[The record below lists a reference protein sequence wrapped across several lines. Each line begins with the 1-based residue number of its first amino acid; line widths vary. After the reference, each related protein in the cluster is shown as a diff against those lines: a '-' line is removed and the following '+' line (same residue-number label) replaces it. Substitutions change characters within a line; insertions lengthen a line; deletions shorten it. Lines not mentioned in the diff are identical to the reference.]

1 MCVKTLSDQRFLL
14 QPFPKGISP
23 LSGGMLQSVEE
34 FVLQGCVM
42 EWMVEDGERLQSC
55 FSQASEGELLPPLP
69 PSENPHLPDWQVC
82 DCCW

>member
-42 EWMVEDGERLQSC
+42 EWMVEDGEAAVVLLTSIRGRAAASPS
-55 FSQASEGELLPPLP
+55 SQ
-69 PSENPHLPDWQVC
+69 
-82 DCCW
+82 